1 MANKTKSIGDRMKAY
16 EACYDIRV
24 PARTYVMIRLDG
36 KGFSKYTK
44 MFEKPFDRTLS
55 HVMDFAT
62 IELCKYMNPKFAY
75 TQSDEISLM
84 FTDLENIDSEL
95 IFDGKVQ
102 KLCSISASKIT
113 QAFNK
118 KMLQILTFKMEES
131 VLIDKIRTGDL
142 PEIDAVFDARVYII
156 PDFREVSNYFIW
168 RQQDCTRNSI
178 SMAASANFSH
188 KLLEGKSSSEKQEML
203 FQEKNINWNDYETK
217 FKRGSIIKKFP
228 IQVEIKENPKGEIG
242 VGGYATRNKWLPD
255 ARTPVFT
262 QDKQYLYDL
271 IPTIEI

>member
-1 MANKTKSIGDRMKAY
+1 MANKTKSLGDRMKAY
-16 EACYDIRV
+16 EACYDVRV

-44 MFEKPFDRTLS
+44 MFDKPFDKTLS
-55 HVMDFAT
+55 NVMDSAT

-84 FTDLENIDSEL
+84 FTDLESIDSEL

-118 KMLQILTFKMEES
+118 KMLQTLALKMPCETL
-131 VLIDKIRTGDL
+131 VAKIITGEL

-188 KLLEGKSSSEKQEML
+188 KSLEGKSSDEKQEML
-203 FQEKNINWNDYETK
+203 FQEKGINWNDYETK

-228 IQVEIKENPKGEIG
+228 IQVEIKEFPKEAIG
-242 VGGYATRNKWLPD
+242 FGGYATRNKWLPD
-255 ARTPVFT
+255 ARTPIFT
-262 QDKQYLYDL
+262 QEKQYLYDL